1 MFGSLARTGWG
12 RSDTQGAFST
22 RRSCTIAG
30 LCTPHC
36 LSSPTV
42 TPLQSV
48 LDSATSP
55 LPTVMS
61 HNGPFELTN
70 GDLSFNNHQLTVPTL
85 PTSLL
90 PSVDLSPPQRRAV
103 GPDRSFTKAA
113 LGKPRPAPYSLSR
126 GTSNTPRPEPAM
138 PDLPTWL
145 APQPTTKR
153 SANEGSSPLHY
164 DTPSTSSLS
173 NRAAGEKDLGF

>member
-1 MFGSLARTGWG
+1 MFGSLARTGRA

-22 RRSCTIAG
+22 RRVCTIAG

-70 GDLSFNNHQLTVPTL
+70 GDLSFNNHQLSVPTL

-113 LGKPRPAPYSLSR
+113 LGKPRPTPYSRPR
-126 GTSNTPRPEPAM
+126 GTPHPE
-138 PDLPTWL
+138 PDLPAWL
-145 APQPTTKR
+145 APQPATKR
-153 SANEGSSPLHY
+153 SASEGGSPLHY